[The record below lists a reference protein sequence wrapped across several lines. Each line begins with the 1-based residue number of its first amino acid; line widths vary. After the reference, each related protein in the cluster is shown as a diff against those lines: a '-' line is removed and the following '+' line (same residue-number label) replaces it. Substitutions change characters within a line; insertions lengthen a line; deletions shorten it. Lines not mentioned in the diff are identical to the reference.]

1 MATFSKRTLRELGDV
16 LSDFSSL
23 NPIDRLFQDADIAF
37 PPNDVADE
45 ASRGITGQRR
55 TLVAQYIA
63 GLDLGH
69 PDDIRKLLRVF
80 DEVFAEILADDEP
93 NEWKDKARK
102 RLLRFLHDD
111 GFVPGK
117 EGRLAAFGVGRR
129 VDIPLDT
136 IADIGVLGEHL
147 DRIDREVESDPAGA
161 ISAVKALI
169 ESTAKIVL
177 RETGGTW
184 AKNVKFPVLVSSAQK
199 ALGLMAADKAGDV
212 SLQKILDGLYKV
224 AIGIDEL
231 RNRYGRDRGRDAPLK
246 GIGLR
251 HARLA
256 VHAGTAYCR
265 FLLDTLTDP
274 NAPWRQK

>member
-16 LSDFSSL
+16 LSDLSSL
-23 NPIDRLFQDADIAF
+23 NPIARLFDDADIAF
-37 PPNDVADE
+37 PPDDVADA
-45 ASRGITGQRR
+45 ASRGIVGQRR

-80 DEVFAEILADDEP
+80 DEVFAEVLGADP
-93 NEWKDKARK
+93 NEWKDKAQA
-102 RLLRFLHDD
+102 RLLRYLGDD

-117 EGRLAAFGVGRR
+117 DGRLAAVGAGRR

-147 DRIDREVESDPAGA
+147 DRIDREVDSDPAGA

-184 AKNVKFPVLVSSAQK
+184 TKNVKFPALVSSAQK
-199 ALGLMAADKAGDV
+199 ALGLMAADRAGDV

-231 RNRYGRDRGRDAPLK
+231 RNRYGRDHGRDAPLK

-274 NAPWRQK
+274 KAPWRKK

>member
-23 NPIDRLFQDADIAF
+23 NPISRLFEDADIPF
-37 PPNDVADE
+37 PPSDVADE

-69 PDDIRKLLRVF
+69 PDDIRKFLRVF
-80 DEVFAEILADDEP
+80 DEVFAEVLGAEP
-93 NEWKDKARK
+93 TEWTEKARK
-102 RLLRFLHDD
+102 RLLRYLNDD

-117 EGRLAAFGVGRR
+117 DGRLAAVGVGRR

-147 DRIDREVESDPAGA
+147 DRIDREVDSDPAGA
-161 ISAVKALI
+161 ISSAKALI

-184 AKNVKFPVLVSSAQK
+184 AKNVKFPVLVSGAQK

-231 RNRYGRDRGRDAPLK
+231 RNRYGRDHGRDAPLK
-246 GIGLR
+246 GIGVR

-274 NAPWRQK
+274 KAPWRKK